1 MQTILGN
8 GFRAIV
14 TLCRE
19 EKTARR
25 KRPKAASADERMS
38 GYPVNGTRPRTMS
51 FGAACCS
58 AAVAARVVVAGF
70 CGRTTT
76 AATDAGA

>member
-1 MQTILGN
+1 MAGKAAGVQTILGN

-25 KRPKAASADERMS
+25 KRPKAAVS
-38 GYPVNGTRPRTMS
+38 G
-51 FGAACCS
+51 
-58 AAVAARVVVAGF
+58 
-70 CGRTTT
+70 
-76 AATDAGA
+76 